1 MKSKREIAKGLTG
14 VAVLLALG
22 CGKGWTQS
30 TSGARQS
37 GMPSQG
43 SSRPG
48 NGDPMGDTR
57 IPGMGPSVAEKM
69 AIARNDER
77 QKKLQ
82 ADTAQL
88 LALATKLKEDVDK
101 TDKYTLSLDV
111 EKRTAEIEK
120 LAKSIRE
127 RMKE

>member
-1 MKSKREIAKGLTG
+1 MTKVRGLM
-14 VAVLLALG
+14 VMASVVVLG
-22 CGKGWTQS
+22 SVTGWTQ
-30 TSGARQS
+30 TSGGGRQS
-37 GMPSQG
+37 GIPSSG
-43 SSRPG
+43 PSSSRADSMSDG
-48 NGDPMGDTR
+48 R
-57 IPGMGPSVAEKM
+57 VPSLSASVSEKM

-77 QKKLQ
+77 QKRLQ

-111 EKRTAEIEK
+111 LKRTAEIEK

>member
-1 MKSKREIAKGLTG
+1 MKTMRGRLSETVMVGLVLGGYVGAAGAQG
-14 VAVLLALG
+14 VG
-22 CGKGWTQS
+22 QTPGFP
-30 TSGARQS
+30 
-37 GMPSQG
+37 PSPS
-43 SSRPG
+43 SSRRAGPLDDPG
-48 NGDPMGDTR
+48 TPRLPASAT
-57 IPGMGPSVAEKM
+57 EKM

-77 QKKLQ
+77 QKRLQ

-111 EKRTAEIEK
+111 VKRTAEIEK

-127 RMKE
+127 RMKD